1 MDNEDK
7 VVTGIGCISI
17 LLWLGWI
24 VLVIWAVVSLINW
37 ITSK

>member
-7 VVTGIGCISI
+7 VVTGIGCIFI
-17 LLWLGWI
+17 LLWLGGI
-24 VLVIWAVVSLINW
+24 VFVIWAVVSLINW